1 MKGIARADV
10 GLFILRLG
18 LGLTMLFFGS
28 QKVFGLFGGYGYS
41 ATVSVFHDKM
51 GIPIVLAHI
60 GILGEFLGGGGV
72 LLGFL
77 TPLASFG
84 VMCTMAVATFI
95 SIRGPGVLAG
105 IFEGAKGA
113 DPSKLFFSGF
123 LCIAALSLMLL
134 GPGKISLDAKFFR
147 KSKR

>member
-72 LLGFL
+72 LLRL
-77 TPLASFG
+77 SY
-84 VMCTMAVATFI
+84 
-95 SIRGPGVLAG
+95 
-105 IFEGAKGA
+105 
-113 DPSKLFFSGF
+113 
-123 LCIAALSLMLL
+123 AACQLWRDVHD
-134 GPGKISLDAKFFR
+134 GGGHFHFH
-147 KSKR
+147 